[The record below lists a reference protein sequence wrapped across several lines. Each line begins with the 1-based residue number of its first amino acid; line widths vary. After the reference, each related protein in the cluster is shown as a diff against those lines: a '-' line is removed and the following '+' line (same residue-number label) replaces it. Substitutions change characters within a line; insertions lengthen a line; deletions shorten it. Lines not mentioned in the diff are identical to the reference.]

1 MPLTTYTA
9 GQVLTASSLNANLS
23 FAASAGGFSLV
34 KTQTI
39 GSAVGSVTVTGAF
52 SSTYDNYLI
61 TLNGGVGSGA
71 NDINMTL
78 GATATGYYSAGYFV
92 VSSSTTVGGT
102 SSNNGSSWLSVG
114 GTTTNTLNME
124 VTLYEP
130 NLAKRT
136 VFNSRMIKA
145 SGSGPMVQLQ
155 GYLDNAT
162 QYTDFTLTA
171 SAGTLTGGT
180 IRIYGYANS

>member
-23 FAASAGGFSLV
+23 YAASAGGLVLV

-39 GSAVGSVTVTGAF
+39 GTTVASVTVTNAF

-124 VTLYEP
+124 VVLYEP

-171 SAGTLTGGT
+171 STGTLTGGT